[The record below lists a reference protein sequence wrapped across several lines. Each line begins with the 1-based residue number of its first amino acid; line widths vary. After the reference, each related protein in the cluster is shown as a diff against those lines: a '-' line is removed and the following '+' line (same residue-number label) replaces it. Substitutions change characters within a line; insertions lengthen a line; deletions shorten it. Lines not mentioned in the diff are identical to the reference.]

1 MDQEQAIDALLKA
14 MSEEEKAHFKTTVLK
29 LLTCYGPN
37 ANQAVLLIKDIEEE
51 RLELATMNLDEM
63 EAASMMIEANDFF
76 GFLNTIDAPP
86 KEAFN

>member
-14 MSEEEKAHFKTTVLK
+14 MTDEEKQHFKTTVLK
-29 LLTCYGPN
+29 ILTCYGEG
-37 ANQAVLLIKDIEEE
+37 ANQAVLILKNANEGHIE
-51 RLELATMNLDEM
+51 LSTMNTDEM

>member
-14 MSEEEKAHFKTTVLK
+14 MSDEERTHFKTTVLK
-29 LLTCYGPN
+29 ILTCYGPD
-37 ANQAVLLIKDIEEE
+37 ANQAVVILKNVGEGH
-51 RLELATMNLDEM
+51 LELTTMNIDEM

>member
-14 MSEEEKAHFKTTVLK
+14 MSEDEKTHFKTTVLK

-37 ANQAVLLIKDIEEE
+37 ANQAVLIIKDVAEDQ
-51 RLELATMNLDEM
+51 LALATMNLDEM
-63 EAASMMIEANDFF
+63 EAAEIMIEANDFF

>member
-14 MSEEEKAHFKTTVLK
+14 MTDDEKEHFKITVFK
-29 LLTCYGPN
+29 ILTCYGPN
-37 ANQAVLLIKDIEEE
+37 ANQAVIILKNVGEE

-63 EAASMMIEANDFF
+63 EAAAMMVEANDFF

>member
-1 MDQEQAIDALLKA
+1 MDQEQAIDLLLEA
-14 MSEEEKAHFKTTVLK
+14 MSDEEKAHFKTTVLK

-37 ANQAVLLIKDIEEE
+37 ANQAVLIIRDVAED
-51 RLELATMNLDEM
+51 RLDLATMNLDEM
-63 EAASMMIEANDFF
+63 EAAEVMIEANDFF

>member
-1 MDQEQAIDALLKA
+1 MDQEQAIDALLKV
-14 MSEEEKAHFKTTVLK
+14 MSDDEKAHFKTTVLK
-29 LLTCYGPN
+29 ILTCYGPK
-37 ANQAVLLIKDIEEE
+37 ANQAVLLIKDVEAE

-63 EAASMMIEANDFF
+63 EAASLMTEANDFF

>member
-14 MSEEEKAHFKTTVLK
+14 MTDDEKEHFKIAVFK
-29 LLTCYGPN
+29 ILTCYGPN
-37 ANQAVLLIKDIEEE
+37 ANQAVIILKNVGEE
-51 RLELATMNLDEM
+51 RMELATMNLDEM
-63 EAASMMIEANDFF
+63 EAASLMIEANDFF

>member
-14 MSEEEKAHFKTTVLK
+14 MSDEEKAHFKTTVLRI
-29 LLTCYGPN
+29 LTCYGPD
-37 ANQAVLLIKDIEEE
+37 ANQAVVLLKNISED

-63 EAASMMIEANDFF
+63 EAAEIMIEANDFF

>member
-1 MDQEQAIDALLKA
+1 MDQEQAIDDLLKA
-14 MSEEEKAHFKTTVLK
+14 MSDDERAHFKTTVLRI
-29 LLTCYGPN
+29 LTCYGPH
-37 ANQAVLLIKDIEEE
+37 ANQAVVILKNISED

>member
-14 MSEEEKAHFKTTVLK
+14 MSEDEKQHFKITVFK
-29 LLTCYGPN
+29 ILTCYGPN
-37 ANQAVLLIKDIEEE
+37 ANQAVIILKNVGEE

-63 EAASMMIEANDFF
+63 EAAAMMVEANDFF